1 MQSTRSV
8 TAASLIV
15 TGRSAAY
22 SPSASLRS
30 ALDDRE
36 RGQRDPK
43 IARSEDEPIRRWSRP
58 SSIGPSADEWCR
70 RSRGRATPYQTRSML
85 PSREGWTRGSTGDAG
100 PPRRALSCLNA
111 AHFRDDRST
120 KSPLASH
127 DVFHCAATVAP
138 SAAVGYWSGP
148 HNVRA
153 VSDTADF
160 ESDASSTQ
168 FAGNKAP
175 PLVEERP
182 VDDNSVELALRG
194 WLASF
199 AHDRALARSIALI
212 AARLTLSER
221 S

>member
-1 MQSTRSV
+1 MVPAVAWARDTVSDAVDAPISRGLDARINGRRWPAAASAVLSQLCSLPRRPLNKVALGEPRRLPLCGDRRSV
-8 TAASLIV
+8 
-15 TGRSAAY
+15 G
-22 SPSASLRS
+22 
-30 ALDDRE
+30 
-36 RGQRDPK
+36 
-43 IARSEDEPIRRWSRP
+43 
-58 SSIGPSADEWCR
+58 CR
-70 RSRGRATPYQTRSML
+70 R
-85 PSREGWTRGSTGDAG
+85 
-100 PPRRALSCLNA
+100 
-111 AHFRDDRST
+111 H
-120 KSPLASH
+120 
-127 DVFHCAATVAP
+127 
-138 SAAVGYWSGP
+138 WSGP

-153 VSDTADF
+153 VSDTAGC